1 MNKLPPSQ
9 KGTKSARRPKPH
21 LNWLSFLRTKRI
33 AQKDHTTAQRA
44 GMNLM
49 NPITIRVSWL
59 AVGPALIGAADMQ
72 PYESSTS
79 VGRLSGR
86 RDAARQSKIGKE
98 TDQKADE
105 PGVVVEDA

>member
-1 MNKLPPSQ
+1 MNKLLPSQ
-9 KGTKSARRPKPH
+9 RGTKSARRPKPH

-33 AQKDHTTAQRA
+33 AQKDHITAQRA

-79 VGRLSGR
+79 VGRLGCR
-86 RDAARQSKIGKE
+86 CDAVRQSAIGKE
-98 TDQKADE
+98 PYPE
-105 PGVVVEDA
+105 PHKPA